1 MRYQLMRMQAELA
14 EKRQEAVTG
23 RVTDPGVKL
32 GAGVSR
38 TVSMDRDIERLS
50 GLVDSNSLAANR
62 LAATQAALNQITD
75 NAQDLLSALT
85 AAASGSVD
93 TDVVRHEAVRTLEA
107 VTGILNT
114 SFNGEYLF
122 AGINTDA
129 KPIKPF
135 TDNPPSDSKAAFDAA
150 FQARFGFAQ
159 SDPAAASITAAE
171 ITSFLD
177 NEIAAQFQGAN
188 WTDNWSDA
196 ADQPIVSRITL
207 NETAETSVTAN
218 EEGFKKLLMA
228 AVAIS
233 DLLKAPLSESA
244 RDALIQRA
252 AEIVGEGI
260 ADMAGLQGRTGIAEN
275 RVSDATD
282 RISSQ
287 IDLFKSFINDLEG
300 VDPFEAATRVNELM
314 TQIEISYTLTSRI
327 QQLSLVRYLT

>member
-1 MRYQLMRMQAELA
+1 
-14 EKRQEAVTG
+14 
-23 RVTDPGVKL
+23 
-32 GAGVSR
+32 
-38 TVSMDRDIERLS
+38 
-50 GLVDSNSLAANR
+50 
-62 LAATQAALNQITD
+62 
-75 NAQDLLSALT
+75 
-85 AAASGSVD
+85 
-93 TDVVRHEAVRTLEA
+93 
-107 VTGILNT
+107 
-114 SFNGEYLF
+114 
-122 AGINTDA
+122 
-129 KPIKPF
+129 
-135 TDNPPSDSKAAFDAA
+135 
-150 FQARFGFAQ
+150 
-159 SDPAAASITAAE
+159 ASITAAE